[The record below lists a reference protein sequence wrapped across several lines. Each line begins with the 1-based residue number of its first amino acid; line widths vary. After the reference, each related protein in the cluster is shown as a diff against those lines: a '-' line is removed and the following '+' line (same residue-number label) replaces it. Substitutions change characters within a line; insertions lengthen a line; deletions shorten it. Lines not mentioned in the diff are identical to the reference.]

1 MNFSLLINKE
11 EKMPAQE
18 VNEIAEKIIGCA
30 YTVSN
35 TLGIGFVEKVYE
47 NALVFCTRKTGLLV
61 EQQYPIKVT
70 FEGVIV
76 GEFFADLLVEKR
88 VLVEL
93 KAVSML
99 NQEHTAQALNYLR
112 ATGMEVCLL
121 INFGIPKIEIKR
133 LLPSVYWRTPKP

>member
-1 MNFSLLINKE
+1 MTPIHMRRGNFGLQLVGIRS
-11 EKMPAQE
+11 
-18 VNEIAEKIIGCA
+18 
-30 YTVSN
+30 
-35 TLGIGFVEKVYE
+35 IGFVEKAYE

-112 ATGMEVCLL
+112 ATGVEVCLL
-121 INFGIPKIEIKR
+121 INCPFAENKMTFFNFLPVVYKRQPINQVIPKYEFVK
-133 LLPSVYWRTPKP
+133 